1 MSRIV
6 RVNADAKPRCIEI
19 GREALSEI
27 NPGALLADGLEDA
40 FVGYTLNTHHAHVA
54 EIGRAHV

>member
-27 NPGALLADGLEDA
+27 K
-40 FVGYTLNTHHAHVA
+40 
-54 EIGRAHV
+54 IGRAHV